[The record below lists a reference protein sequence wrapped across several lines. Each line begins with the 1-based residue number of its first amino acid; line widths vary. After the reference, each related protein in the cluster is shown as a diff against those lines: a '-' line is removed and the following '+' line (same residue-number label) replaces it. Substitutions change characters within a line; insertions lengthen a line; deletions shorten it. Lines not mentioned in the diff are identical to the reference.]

1 MDKSVN
7 SPSGQINKT
16 IWRIFFILLGMAF
29 FWLVYPY
36 IKVVFFMLIISWL
49 LAMILNPVVDYFES
63 IRINRGLAIVIV
75 MVIILGSVIG
85 IVALVVPAIMSAI
98 ESLTTKLDSDLIKNL
113 TIQLEKFF
121 QDNFNNAALARDV
134 ISKLE
139 QVGGE
144 MIVNIGRVLKN
155 VSSYVA
161 FIGIVP
167 FVTFFLI
174 KDKRLFKRMLISQI
188 PNRYFELF
196 LNVLHKVG
204 DQVTKYI
211 QGQAIDALIVGLL
224 SVLGLFIVNLRFDGP
239 VPFFFFIGMLAG
251 VANLIPYLGPI
262 VGAVPAIALTV
273 LNNPS
278 DVGVIIV
285 WIAVVFVLVQVIDN
299 NIISP
304 MVVSKSVNMHP
315 ITVVIAVVIGGN
327 IGGVIG
333 MLFAVPVWGII
344 KVTLKEVGWG
354 LKSYKLK

>member
-1 MDKSVN
+1 MDKPVA

-29 FWLVYPY
+29 FWLIYPY

-98 ESLTTKLDSDLIKNL
+98 ESLTTKLDPDLIKNL
-113 TIQLEKFF
+113 TVQLEKFF

-204 DQVTKYI
+204 DQVSKYI

-224 SVLGLFIVNLRFDGP
+224 SSWV
-239 VPFFFFIGMLAG
+239 
-251 VANLIPYLGPI
+251 YL
-262 VGAVPAIALTV
+262 
-273 LNNPS
+273 
-278 DVGVIIV
+278 
-285 WIAVVFVLVQVIDN
+285 
-299 NIISP
+299 
-304 MVVSKSVNMHP
+304 
-315 ITVVIAVVIGGN
+315 
-327 IGGVIG
+327 
-333 MLFAVPVWGII
+333 
-344 KVTLKEVGWG
+344 
-354 LKSYKLK
+354 

>member
-211 QGQAIDALIVGLL
+211 QGQAIDA
-224 SVLGLFIVNLRFDGP
+224 
-239 VPFFFFIGMLAG
+239 
-251 VANLIPYLGPI
+251 
-262 VGAVPAIALTV
+262 
-273 LNNPS
+273 
-278 DVGVIIV
+278 
-285 WIAVVFVLVQVIDN
+285 
-299 NIISP
+299 
-304 MVVSKSVNMHP
+304 
-315 ITVVIAVVIGGN
+315 
-327 IGGVIG
+327 
-333 MLFAVPVWGII
+333 
-344 KVTLKEVGWG
+344 
-354 LKSYKLK
+354 